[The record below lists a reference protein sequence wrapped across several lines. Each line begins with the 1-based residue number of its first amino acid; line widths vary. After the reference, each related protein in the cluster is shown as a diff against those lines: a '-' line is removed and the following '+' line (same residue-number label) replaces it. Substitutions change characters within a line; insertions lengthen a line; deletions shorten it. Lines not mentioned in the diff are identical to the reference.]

1 MEITGAIFDCDGTL
15 LDSMPMW
22 HEVTVR
28 YLADLGVAD
37 PEWAFH
43 ESEHINMRPMCDWW
57 HERLHVGTSGQ
68 ELYQELVRRI
78 EHEYRTSVKA
88 FPHAREFL
96 EQLRQAGVRMILCS
110 STIPDL
116 VRIGLKANG
125 LDGYFS
131 GMVPPESMAHGM
143 AHGKDTPDAYVAA
156 LQLVGTP
163 RESTLVFEDAP
174 FALRSAQE
182 AGLVTVAL
190 LNDHDGRD
198 PRQVAS
204 HADIL
209 VHGYAELSLA
219 LIRNYQPHTAAGHR
233 PLDVLVVDGS
243 PQASSA
249 ELVRQLAQ
257 AAGYTIAVDRGAE
270 ALHQAGIKP
279 DLFCGDSDSVSSG
292 DAGWA
297 SKVSRDEVHMPSEK
311 YVTDL
316 GLAIWCARNEATRQG
331 RTLRLTLTC
340 ATGGRPDH
348 ALGVLGLLAQNA
360 DACPRVVEDDVEWR
374 ILSPDGASEWQLRD
388 SFAAASGSGQVPS
401 PDGDEVIASDG
412 GQAVAS
418 GGTSAAASCNAP
430 TFSVVALRPNTV
442 VSETGARWNLDHRE
456 LDLLGDMGISNV
468 ATGDTRVECHSG
480 IAVVYLL
487 K

>member
-131 GMVPPESMAHGM
+131 GMVPPESMAHG
-143 AHGKDTPDAYVAA
+143 KDTPDAYVAA

-174 FALRSAQE
+174 FALQSAQE

-243 PQASSA
+243 PQSSSA
-249 ELVRQLAQ
+249 ELVRHLAQ
-257 AAGYTIAVDRGAE
+257 AADYTIAVDRGAE
-270 ALHQAGIKP
+270 ALHQAGIRP
-279 DLFCGDSDSVSSG
+279 DLFCGDSDSVSSD

-297 SKVSRDEVHMPSEK
+297 SKVSCDEVHLPSEK

-316 GLAIWCARNEATRQG
+316 GLAIWCARNEAARQG

-360 DACPRVVEDDVEWR
+360 DTCPRVVEDDVEWR
-374 ILSPDGASEWQLRD
+374 ILSPDGASAWQLRD
-388 SFAAASGSGQVPS
+388 SFAAASGSGQ
-401 PDGDEVIASDG
+401 
-412 GQAVAS
+412 
-418 GGTSAAASCNAP
+418 AAAPNNAP
-430 TFSVVALRPNTV
+430 TFSVVALRPHTV

-456 LDLLGDMGISNV
+456 LDLLGDTGISNV
-468 ATGDTRVECHSG
+468 ATDDTRVECHSG

>member
-22 HEVTVR
+22 HDVTVR

-88 FPHAREFL
+88 FPHAQEFL

-116 VRIGLKANG
+116 VRVGLKANG

-131 GMVPPESMAHGM
+131 GMVPPESM

-219 LIRNYQPHTAAGHR
+219 LIRNYQPHTTVGHK

-249 ELVRQLAQ
+249 ELVRQLAD
-257 AAGYTIAVDRGAE
+257 AADYTIAVDQGAE
-270 ALHQAGIKP
+270 TLHRAGIRP

-297 SKVSRDEVHMPSEK
+297 SKVSRDEVHLPSEK

-316 GLAIWCARNEATRQG
+316 GLAIWCARNEAARRG
-331 RTLRLTLTC
+331 MTLRLTLTC

-374 ILSPDGASEWQLRD
+374 ILSPDGAPSWQLRD
-388 SFAAASGSGQVPS
+388 SSATAPS
-401 PDGDEVIASDG
+401 
-412 GQAVAS
+412 
-418 GGTSAAASCNAP
+418 CAP
-430 TFSVVALRPNTV
+430 TFSVVALRPHTV

-480 IAVVYLL
+480 IAVAYLL